1 MLFFT
6 RSRALFVTVCLAL
19 AVAACA
25 PPNPTEPSSAVVGGQ
40 ATSVKPPASPTPTPG
55 NCTCTELTV
64 LFDPGGAEPAWG
76 AYTVKG
82 NSKYRV
88 GFRIDVT
95 CRGTGRS
102 TDCVVTQ
109 IENGSLT
116 WTLGAQPGELLGVT
130 KTVSKFHKV
139 KLTDTW
145 QKEYSDALGADYP
158 ADSTEKMSITL
169 DMTFEI
175 KCEPG
180 PDAAKKKFRVEGTVE
195 AQATKKGTQPTL
207 TKPVIKYTPM

>member
-1 MLFFT
+1 MLVFT
-6 RSRALFVTVCLAL
+6 RSRLLCAAVFLLVFVSS
-19 AVAACA
+19 CA
-25 PPNPTEPSSAVVGGQ
+25 PPNPTEPS
-40 ATSVKPPASPTPTPG
+40 ATSPGSQGTAVRPEPSPTPTPG

-64 LFDPGGAEPAWG
+64 TFDPGGAEPAWG
-76 AYTVKG
+76 AYLVKG

-88 GFRIDVT
+88 GFRIDVV
-95 CRGTGRS
+95 CKGTGRS
-102 TDCVVTQ
+102 SDCVVTQ

-116 WTLGAQPGELLGVT
+116 WTIGAQPGELVGVT
-130 KTVSKFHKV
+130 KTVTKFHKV
-139 KLTDTW
+139 KITNSW

-158 ADSTEKMSITL
+158 ADSLEKMSITL

-195 AQATKKGTQPTL
+195 AQATKKGDPPAL
-207 TKPVIKYTPM
+207 TKPTIKFTPM